1 MTTATTSLKLP
12 AEVRS
17 QAQAAARRQG
27 LTPHAFM
34 VDAIRNAAEAA
45 EKRAEFVAQARAAQ
59 SESRK
64 TGKGYAAT
72 EVHAFL
78 RGRVKGKPRRK
89 PRLKTWSG

>member
-12 AEVRS
+12 ADVRS

-45 EKRAEFVAQARAAQ
+45 QKRAEFVAQARAAHLATQ
-59 SESRK
+59 KS
-64 TGKGYAAT
+64 GKGYSAAD
-72 EVHAFL
+72 VHTYFL
-78 RGRVKGKPRRK
+78 ARASGSPARK
-89 PRLKTWSG
+89 PRLKAWRT